1 MVFWKPIF
9 SNTTSL
15 IAIMG
20 NDRRL
25 DSKNNL
31 ESLDNDVTVLEC
43 SRRTSNFQCSV
54 FVNYG
59 IISVKT

>member
-1 MVFWKPIF
+1 MVFWKPVF

-25 DSKNNL
+25 DYL

-43 SRRTSNFQCSV
+43 SR
-54 FVNYG
+54 
-59 IISVKT
+59 

>member
-1 MVFWKPIF
+1 MVFWKPVF

-20 NDRRL
+20 NDGRL

-31 ESLDNDVTVLEC
+31 ECLDNDVTVLEC
-43 SRRTSNFQCSV
+43 SR
-54 FVNYG
+54 
-59 IISVKT
+59 